1 MDRDEITNLVLKEL
15 HGRLWHTT
23 PPDRFARILELG
35 AILPVHP
42 DNPNPDGWK
51 TLSGAP
57 YRSYAHT
64 LGAVSLFDFDQ
75 LDPEVYRENATSSS
89 WDEYVPFREKW
100 GSAVWIEL
108 DREKVTPQLISAAE
122 LLKTK
127 PRGGSSEV
135 LDHALHRSGARRTT
149 AAIRVRESLRCRKG
163 RQWNPRTQSVTSFA
177 SSPVRAPKKMR
188 DG

>member
-64 LGAVSLFDFDQ
+64 LGAVSLFDLDQ
-75 LDPEVYRENATSSS
+75 FDPEVYRENATSSS

-100 GSAVWIEL
+100 GSAVWIEI
-108 DREKVTPQLISAAE
+108 DREKVAPQLISAAE
-122 LLKTK
+122 LLKRNHAEGAQRYSIMPYIEAAHVGPL
-127 PRGGSSEV
+127 PRS
-135 LDHALHRSGARRTT
+135 AFAR
-149 AAIRVRESLRCRKG
+149 AFVVGKDDNGIRELR
-163 RQWNPRTQSVTSFA
+163 V
-177 SSPVRAPKKMR
+177 
-188 DG
+188 